1 MMISRIRTFFRVVS
15 RFMSRLWLTVLYFTV
30 VLPFGVMARVR
41 SIGERSG
48 ESSPAWSVREERAP
62 DLSEVR
68 KQF

>member
-1 MMISRIRTFFRVVS
+1 MISRIHAFFRVVS
-15 RFMSRLWLTVLYFTV
+15 RFMSRLWLTVLYLTV

-41 SIGERSG
+41 AIGGSSG